1 MSSAEHE
8 IRSVADLS
16 ARRAREQAWRQFSQ
30 ARSAEEFCSSWLGIQ
45 CQLIGAVS
53 DGVVVLQKPGSTGFV
68 PVAFHPENPS
78 DRGKLAEVTERAL
91 KERQGVVLR
100 LGATGAAND
109 DSVRCQLASP
119 VQLDGELRGVVGLE
133 LEPRPEPQ
141 VRLAMRELQW
151 GSGWLEVLLRRHAA
165 PQDAARLR
173 LKLALD
179 LVSALLE
186 HEGLT
191 DGGAAFVTELATRT
205 GCDRATLGVLE
216 RGRVRIRAV
225 SHSGQF
231 DKRANLLQFA
241 ADAMEEAIDQKA
253 AVAFPPAQEGARLVA
268 RAHELLQREAG
279 AGGVATFPLESA
291 GKVIGA
297 LTLERPAGFQ
307 LDAPTLELA
316 DAVAAV
322 CGPIVALKMTEER
335 GLGVHLLDILRNFW
349 TRLVGPRHALYKLIA
364 GVTALLVL
372 FFAFVDGTY
381 RVSADAAVEGETQR
395 AITAPIAGFV
405 KEAPRRAGDTVKKGE
420 VIGRFDDRDLR
431 LERVRLASQQGQYGK
446 QYREAMAKHD
456 RTQAAIVTAQLEQ
469 VEAQIALLDEQLAR
483 VEMVAPFDGV
493 IVSGDLSQR
502 LGAPVERGQVLF
514 EVAPAADFRIALQV
528 DEHDFAQVLPGQRG
542 ALVVASMPYQTFPFT
557 VTKITAVNNAKDG
570 ANRFRVEAR
579 LDAKPDRL
587 RPGMEGVGK
596 IEVDERR
603 LLWIWT
609 HSLVDRLRLWLWSSL
624 P

>member
-8 IRSVADLS
+8 IRVVADLS
-16 ARRAREQAWRQFSQ
+16 TRRAREQAWRQFSQ
-30 ARSAEEFCSSWLGIQ
+30 ARSAEEFCASWLGIQ

-53 DGVVVLQKPGSTGFV
+53 DGVVVLQKPGSSSFV
-68 PVAFHPENPS
+68 PLAFHPENPS
-78 DRGKLAEVTERAL
+78 DRGKLAAVTERAL
-91 KERQGVVLR
+91 KERQGVVVR
-100 LGATGAAND
+100 LGGAGAAND
-109 DSVRCQLASP
+109 ESVRCQLASP
-119 VQLDGELRGVVGLE
+119 IQLDGELRGVVGLE
-133 LEPRPEPQ
+133 LEARPESQ

-165 PQDAARLR
+165 PQDLARLR

-186 HEGLT
+186 HEGLA

-205 GCDRATLGVLE
+205 GCDRASLGVLE
-216 RGRVRIRAV
+216 RGRIRIRAV

-231 DKRANLLQFA
+231 DKRANLLRFA
-241 ADAMEEAIDQKA
+241 AEAMEEAVDQKT
-253 AVAFPPAQEGARLVA
+253 AVSFPPTAEGARLVA

-279 AGGVATFPLESA
+279 AGTVASFPLHS
-291 GKVIGA
+291 GDKVIGA

-307 LDAPTLELA
+307 LDAPTFELA

-322 CGPIVALKMTEER
+322 CGPIVALKSSAER
-335 GLGVHLLDILRNFW
+335 GLAMHAAEVATGFW
-349 TRLVGPRHALYKLIA
+349 KKLVGPRHAAYKFA
-364 GVTALLVL
+364 AAATLLVAL
-372 FFAFVDGTY
+372 FLAFADGSY

-405 KEAPRRAGDTVKKGE
+405 KEASRRAGDTVKKGE
-420 VIGRFDDRDLR
+420 VIGRFDDRELR
-431 LERVRLASQQGQYGK
+431 LERVRLSSQQGQYGK
-446 QYREAMAKHD
+446 QYREAMAKHE
-456 RTQAAIVTAQLEQ
+456 RPQAAIVTAQLEQ
-469 VEAQIALLDEQLAR
+469 VEAQLALIDEQLAR

-514 EVAPAADFRIALQV
+514 EIAPLEDFRIALQV
-528 DEHDFAQVLPGQRG
+528 DEHDFAQILPGQRG
-542 ALVVASMPYQTFPFT
+542 ELVVASMPYQHFAFT

-579 LDAKPDRL
+579 LDAKPERL

-596 IEVDERR
+596 VEIDQRR
-603 LLWIWT
+603 LAWIWT
-609 HSLVDRLRLWLWSSL
+609 HSLVDRLRLWLWRSL

>member
-8 IRSVADLS
+8 IRAVTDLS

-30 ARSAEEFCSSWLGIQ
+30 ARSAEEFCSSWLAIQ

-53 DGVVVLQKPGSTGFV
+53 DGVVVLQKPGASSFV

-100 LGATGAAND
+100 LGAAAAND
-109 DSVRCQLASP
+109 DTVRCQLASP
-119 VQLDGELRGVVGLE
+119 VQLDGEPRGVVGLE
-133 LEPRPEPQ
+133 LEPRPEAQ

-151 GSGWLEVLLRRHAA
+151 GSGWLEVLLRRHAD
-165 PQDAARLR
+165 PRDAARLR

-186 HEGLT
+186 HEGLS

-205 GCDRATLGVLE
+205 GCDRATLGVLK
-216 RGRVRIRAV
+216 GARVAIRAV

-231 DKRANLLQFA
+231 DHRANLLRFA
-241 ADAMEEAIDQKA
+241 AEAMEEAIDQKA
-253 AVAFPPAQEGARLVA
+253 AVSFPPAQDRARLVA
-268 RAHELLQREAG
+268 RAHELLLQESGAG
-279 AGGVATFPLESA
+279 AVATFPLESG
-291 GKVIGA
+291 GKVVGA

-316 DAVAAV
+316 EAVAAV
-322 CGPIVALKMTEER
+322 CGPIVALKLTGER
-335 GLGVHLLDILRNFW
+335 GLGIHLLDVVRSFW
-349 TRLVGPRHALYKLIA
+349 GKLVGPRHALYKLIA
-364 GVTALLVL
+364 AATALVVL

-405 KEAPRRAGDTVKKGE
+405 KEASRRAGDTVKKGE

-431 LERVRLASQQGQYGK
+431 LERVRLSSQQGQYTK

-456 RTQAAIVTAQLEQ
+456 RPQAAIVTTQLEQ
-469 VEAQIALLDEQLAR
+469 VEAQVALVDEQLAR

-514 EVAPAADFRIALQV
+514 EIAPLDDFRIALQV

-542 ALVVASMPYQTFPFT
+542 ELVVSSMPYQSFAFT

-579 LDAKPDRL
+579 LDAKPERL

-609 HSLVDRLRLWLWSSL
+609 HSLIDRLRLWLWHAL

>member
-8 IRSVADLS
+8 IRAVADLS
-16 ARRAREQAWRQFSQ
+16 ARRARDQAWRQFSQ

-45 CQLIGAVS
+45 CQLIGGVS
-53 DGVVVLQKPGSTGFV
+53 DGVVVLQKPGGTGFV

-100 LGATGAAND
+100 QGAAAAND
-109 DSVRCQLASP
+109 EAVRCQLASP
-119 VQLDGELRGVVGLE
+119 VQVDGELRGVVGLE

-141 VRLAMRELQW
+141 VRIAMRELQW

-205 GCDRATLGVLE
+205 GCDRVTLGVLE
-216 RGRVRIRAV
+216 RGRVRVRAV

-241 ADAMEEAIDQKA
+241 AEAMEEAVDQKA
-253 AVAFPPAQEGARLVA
+253 AVSFPPAQDGARLVA

-279 AGGVATFPLESA
+279 AGGVATFPLESG

-316 DAVAAV
+316 EAVAAV
-322 CGPIVALKMTEER
+322 CGPIVALKLTGER
-335 GLGVHLLDILRNFW
+335 SLGTHALALATSFW
-349 TRLVGPRHALYKLIA
+349 EKLVGPRHALYKLIA
-364 GVTALLVL
+364 AATVLLALL
-372 FFAFVDGTY
+372 FALVDGTY
-381 RVSADAAVEGETQR
+381 RVSADAAIEGETQR

-405 KEAPRRAGDTVKKGE
+405 KEAPRRAGDMVKKGD
-420 VIGRFDDRDLR
+420 VIGRFDDRELR
-431 LERVRLASQQGQYGK
+431 LERVRLSSQQGQYTK

-456 RTQAAIVTAQLEQ
+456 RPQAAIVTAQLEQ
-469 VEAQIALLDEQLAR
+469 VEAQLALVDEQLAR
-483 VEMVAPFDGV
+483 IEMVAPFDGV

-514 EVAPAADFRIALQV
+514 EVAPLDDFRIALQV

-542 ALVVASMPYQTFPFT
+542 EMVVSSMPYQSFAFT

-579 LDAKPDRL
+579 LDAKPERL

-603 LLWIWT
+603 LIWIWT
-609 HSLVDRLRLWLWSSL
+609 HSLVDRLRLWLWHAL

>member
-8 IRSVADLS
+8 IRAVADLS

-45 CQLIGAVS
+45 CQLVGGVS
-53 DGVVVLQKPGSTGFV
+53 DGVVVLQKPGERGFV
-68 PVAFHPENPS
+68 PVAFHPENPT
-78 DRGKLAEVTERAL
+78 DRGRLAEVTERAL

-100 LGATGAAND
+100 LGGPAAND
-109 DSVRCQLASP
+109 EAQRCQLASP

-133 LEPRPEPQ
+133 LDARPEAQ

-151 GSGWLEVLLRRHAA
+151 GSGWLEVLLRRHAD

-205 GCDRATLGVLE
+205 GCDRASLGVLE
-216 RGRVRIRAV
+216 GGRIRIRAV

-231 DKRANLLQFA
+231 DRRANLMQAA

-253 AVAFPPAQEGARLVA
+253 AVSFPPGEEGARLVS
-268 RAHELLQREAG
+268 RAHETLLRDAG
-279 AGGVATFPLESA
+279 AGAVATFPLESG

-307 LDAPTLELA
+307 MDAPTLELA

-322 CGPIVALKMTEER
+322 CGPIVALKLLGER
-335 GLGVHLLDILRNFW
+335 NLAVHLFDVLRGFW
-349 TRLVGPRHALYKLIA
+349 EKLVGPRHALYKLIA
-364 GVTALLVL
+364 AATALLVL
-372 FFAFVDGTY
+372 FFLFVDGTY
-381 RVSADAAVEGETQR
+381 RVSADATVEGETQR

-405 KEAPRRAGDTVKKGE
+405 KEAPRRAGDTVKKGD
-420 VIGRFDDRDLR
+420 VIGRFDDRELR
-431 LERVRLASQQGQYGK
+431 LERVRLSSQQGQYAK

-456 RTQAAIVTAQLEQ
+456 RPQAAIVTAQLEQ
-469 VEAQIALLDEQLAR
+469 VEAQLALVDEQLAR
-483 VEMVAPFDGV
+483 IEMVAPFDGV

-514 EVAPAADFRIALQV
+514 EVAPADDFRIALQV
-528 DEHDFAQVLPGQRG
+528 NEHDFAQVLPGQRG
-542 ALVVASMPYQTFPFT
+542 ALIVTSMPHQGFAFT

-579 LDAKPDRL
+579 LDAKPERL

-603 LLWIWT
+603 LIWIWT
-609 HSLVDRLRLWLWSSL
+609 HSLVDRLRLWLWSAL